1 MEMGRCQGVRHTV
14 DAADVT
20 AGSIAIQAQDLAPTG
35 ATAVVR
41 TAAGGLKAWDGLLLV
56 VANTVT
62 LDNSGAVD
70 WADTDTI
77 DIVILSG
84 E

>member
-1 MEMGRCQGVRHTV
+1 MEMGRCQGIRRTV
-14 DAADVT
+14 NAADVT
-20 AGSIAIQAQDLAPTG
+20 AGSIAIQGQDLAPTG

-84 E
+84 